1 MLIHDVLAEYLLT
14 QGDTE
19 VKDYDIGNTIERLT
33 HQIDGE
39 PTPLDLQYTVSI
51 IVFNPIALRKAKIV
65 CNFGLSEHNRVK
77 LYAILA
83 FLSAIGLKNT
93 HTVSHQWGRREK
105 NHAVLLSHLQQETRH
120 G

>member
-39 PTPLDLQYTVSI
+39 PTPLDLQYTVSTTLI
-51 IVFNPIALRKAKIV
+51 NPIALRKAKIL
-65 CNFGLSEHNRVK
+65 CNFGLSECNRVK
-77 LYAILA
+77 EQSYSFTSVGHMWSYCLA
-83 FLSAIGLKNT
+83 CNK
-93 HTVSHQWGRREK
+93 K
-105 NHAVLLSHLQQETRH
+105 K
-120 G
+120 